1 MRLFT
6 REWGDGDRYAVLIH
20 GVMSSSRNWR
30 TTGPALAERG
40 YHVVAVDLPGHGQ
53 SPRAEQYTTQLLA
66 DSVLES
72 VPSNPEV
79 ALGHSLGGLTL
90 SLIAERLQPTRAI
103 YLDPAFDTPAI
114 PWWQRML
121 MPVMMR
127 RLLKGSTDQVV
138 ARNPRWDR
146 EDAQIESEDF
156 HAFDR
161 RVMSLMAQKGALRMP
176 GSAVVPSLVVRADTR
191 GVVSPELAERLSA
204 VGFEVRTVV
213 GTTHTINRD
222 DFDGFMRAL
231 DGWI

>member
-1 MRLFT
+1 MTLFT

-53 SPRAEQYTTQLLA
+53 SPRAEHYTMQLLA

-72 VPSNPEV
+72 VPAGPEL
-79 ALGHSLGGLTL
+79 AMGHSLGGLTL
-90 SLIAERLQPTRAI
+90 SLIVERLQPTRAI
-103 YLDPAFDTPAI
+103 YVDPAFDMPEMA
-114 PWWQRML
+114 WWQRML
-121 MPVMMR
+121 MPLLMR
-127 RLLKGSTDQVV
+127 RMLKSSTDEV
-138 ARNPRWDR
+138 AAKNPRWDR
-146 EDAQIESEDF
+146 QDAQIESEDF

-161 RVMSLMAQKGALRMP
+161 RVMALLSQKGALRVPEHAM
-176 GSAVVPSLVVRADTR
+176 VPSLVVRADTR
-191 GVVSPELAERLSA
+191 GVVSPELADRLTA
-204 VGFEVRTVV
+204 LGFEVRTVV

-222 DFDGFMRAL
+222 DFDGFLRAL